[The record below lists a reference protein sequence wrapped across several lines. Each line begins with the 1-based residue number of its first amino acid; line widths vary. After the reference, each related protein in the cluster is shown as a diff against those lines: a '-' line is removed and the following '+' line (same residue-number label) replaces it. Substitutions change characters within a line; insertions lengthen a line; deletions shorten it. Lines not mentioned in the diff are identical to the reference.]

1 MLIVGGGLIG
11 SELVM
16 DFCCVGKVVM
26 LIDNAASIL
35 VLLMLLEVSSCLQYW
50 LMEMGVYLLLKS

>member
-16 DFCCVGKVVM
+16 DFCRVGKVVM
-26 LIDNAASIL
+26 LIDNVVSIL
-35 VLLMLLEVSSCLQYW
+35 VLLMLLEVSSCL
-50 LMEMGVYLLLKS
+50 